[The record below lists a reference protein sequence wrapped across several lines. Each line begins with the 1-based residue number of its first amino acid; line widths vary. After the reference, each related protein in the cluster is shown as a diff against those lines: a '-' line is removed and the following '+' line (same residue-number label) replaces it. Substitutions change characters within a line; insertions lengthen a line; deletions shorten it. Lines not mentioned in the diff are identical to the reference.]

1 MLTPTVAVHTTWL
14 YAAGNTPATSLTR
27 CLPHGQDAAVLSLGC
42 GDVRNLLYTAYGEKG
57 LPQRKLDVTCCDI
70 DERIIA
76 RNTVLF
82 SLILDGDKEI
92 SNELLWNSYYHI
104 FVDAATANAVLEQI
118 TKLLAISKTLEEWD
132 ANDYGH
138 AIKFCDADTLSDL
151 RRVWERIKSAA
162 EKCQEDSYLQ
172 ETQNSLQPSRDLHEQ
187 VLGKGGV
194 NVTDMRS
201 AAPLSLQSKADL
213 PTTSAQYWKDGTVTP
228 GQGRPPF
235 PNPLLAALLSENEV
249 LHYTSDPVLG
259 YHLAT
264 AYASLSDSSPLKP
277 KGVEKGYKAAAAA
290 TTQFGEWIKAFKLV
304 FGKKFVVR
312 FAVADALTFCHS
324 LQSAAANG
332 QGANLY
338 RKLWDS
344 RALSLANKEYGRG
357 GTGPTKFDAVDT
369 SNLSDHIG
377 AMNILVAAGPLLKDQ
392 PWASVSTE
400 FLIQRGGTN
409 KDTLEDVLR
418 GDTPTISLLLGF
430 SPVQYWTNAKGE
442 SHVDEVF
449 LSIMNKST
457 KEKESQFRTRVY
469 WKSDHHF
476 AGYAQARSKLQIE
489 AKSLARVILPLFY
502 RMFETENPTKPVAA
516 FLKRSNMYPHF
527 HRGSFVALLK
537 LVKRRV
543 QTDWPVMC
551 TELLRISAQDPS
563 MILASNQ
570 VQDLCSQ
577 LHLLDVNTEG
587 WILNQIVHDPCLG
600 SFNAWKPIPPV
611 VAVTIVVPRKAITRL
626 YPDSRMN
633 RMESPTIVGSLRTG
647 PKAASQWH
655 NMFGDVH
662 LVFGNVKETGLRQDG
677 DFEISIKQDQERWSG
692 TAPLIAT
699 FYLPVSALQVEPEHT
714 LIGVSV
720 IPLGPSTLFYSRTL
734 GPHMIVFE
742 ANLKDKS
749 SVFVTKYMPGQK
761 GYPTVC
767 SLAKDLDSVVDKGK
781 DDKTTKLMAD
791 VSLNESKLS
800 TITGH
805 LDITSKKGKDLLK
818 EKAPI
823 ELRQESPFVIDIV
836 FGSDKLTCPVRFPL
850 PVTKTGCKTRI
861 ARTSGYIELIA
872 PVAQVGASEELAD
885 FIFPA
890 TLSSSGVPA
899 MLNTLHLNLDS
910 LPVLDTQK
918 NTDKL
923 KWLTTL
929 TSLQFSVREKRLRD
943 EADSETGMSNDPRVN
958 FKESLFTMFML
969 ASGLQGGQT
978 GMFSIN
984 HPEKGGIHMLVFVSA
999 LRLDGDSASVVLDA
1013 AVIPFTSKLIE
1024 SGKMEPFLLMIRN
1037 LECCTLNVN
1046 DAELALWK
1054 KILPSLAERCR
1065 TWSHGTYCEYTKKNA
1080 TIPLSLEPGEK
1091 VLCSCG
1097 NGRLPKDFV
1106 SLPEWD
1112 NAAPNAVRIAIS
1124 PTYAVPFVEEVV
1136 DRGLVSQMESMS
1148 IDADRCRNCG
1158 RPEGAEGVTLKKCL
1172 RCFKAK
1178 YCSGQ
1183 CQKQDWKKHRME
1195 CKDTDEVDVYWC
1207 ELVGLPNRGPTPTE
1221 ESKPRLNLDI
1231 PPAHRITN
1239 TSAMSAAQLLNPKA
1253 ESRRRGEALKVN
1265 ISAGEGLQDVL
1276 KSNLGPLGTIKMLV
1290 DGAGQIKL
1298 TKDGNVLLREM
1309 QIQNPTAVMIARAAT
1324 AQDDICGD
1332 GTTSVVM
1339 LVGELLKQAD
1349 RYISEGLHPR
1359 IITDGFELAKVE
1371 ALKFLDTF
1379 KLPREVDRELLLSV
1393 ARTSLTTK
1401 LNSTLAARLT
1411 PAIVDAVLAIYQAP
1425 AKPDLHMV
1433 EIMKMQHR
1441 TAADTTLIR
1450 GLALDHGA
1458 RHPDMPKRLENCY
1471 ILTLNVSL
1479 EYEKSEINSSF
1490 FYSSAEQRDKLVESE
1505 RRFVD
1510 SKLKK
1515 IVDLKKELCGN
1526 DGKKNFVVINQKGI
1540 DPLSLDVLAK
1550 NGILALRRA
1559 KRRNMERLQLVCGG
1573 IAQNSVEDLTE
1584 EALGWA
1590 GLVYEQ
1596 TLGEEKF
1603 TFVEEVKDP
1612 KSVTLMIK
1620 GPNQHTIA
1628 QVTDAVRD
1636 GLRSVYNMIVD
1647 GSVVPGAGAF
1657 QVACAAHLKSDAFS
1671 KSVKGKAKW
1680 GVEAFADALLII
1692 PKTLAA
1698 NAGLDIQDALA
1709 ALQDEHAEGNVV
1721 GLDLETGDPMDPEML
1736 GIFDSF
1742 RVLRNCVAS
1751 SASIASN
1758 LLLCDELLKARQ
1770 MGRAG
1775 GPGPGMDGPND
1786 HM

>member
-1 MLTPTVAVHTTWL
+1 MLTPTLGIRGTWL
-14 YAAGNTPATSLTR
+14 YATGNTPATSLTR
-27 CLPHGQDAAVLSLGC
+27 CLPNGQDAAVLSLGC
-42 GDVRNLLYTAYGEKG
+42 GDVRNILYTAYANKG
-57 LPQRKLDVTCCDI
+57 LRMCFTRHRHRYVILTVS
-70 DERIIA
+70 
-76 RNTVLF
+76 RNIVLL
-82 SLILDGDKEI
+82 SLILDGGKDI
-92 SNELLWNSYYHI
+92 TNDLLWNSYYHI
-104 FVDAATANAVLEQI
+104 FVDAAAANAIMEQT

-132 ANDYGH
+132 TSVYGH
-138 AIKFCDADTLSDL
+138 AIKFCDADTLSDV
-151 RRVWERIKSAA
+151 RRVWRRIKSAA
-162 EKCQEDSYLQ
+162 EKCQEHSYLQ
-172 ETQNSLQPSRDLHEQ
+172 ETQKNLQPTRDLYDQ
-187 VLGKGGV
+187 MMGKGGM
-194 NVTDMRS
+194 NLTGMRS
-201 AAPLSLQSKADL
+201 AAPLSLQSEADL
-213 PTTSAQYWKDGTVTP
+213 PTISAQYWKSGTVTP

-235 PNPLLAALLSENEV
+235 PNPLLAALLSENERM
-249 LHYTSDPVLG
+249 HWSSDPVLG

-277 KGVEKGYKAAAAA
+277 KNVEEGTKAAVAAA
-290 TTQFGEWIKAFKLV
+290 TQFGEWIKAFKLV
-304 FGKKFVVR
+304 FGKRFVVQ

-324 LQSAAANG
+324 LQNAVATSK
-332 QGANLY
+332 GANLY

-344 RALSLANKEYGRG
+344 RPLNLNNIYYGRG
-357 GTGPTKFDAVDT
+357 GAGLAEFDAIDT

-392 PWASVSTE
+392 PWASISTE
-400 FLIQRGGTN
+400 LMIQSGGVH
-409 KDTLEDVLR
+409 KHSLEDILL
-418 GDTPTISLLLGF
+418 GDAATISLLLGF
-430 SPVQYWTNAKGE
+430 SPVQYWTNAKCE
-442 SHVDEVF
+442 SHVDELF
-449 LSIMNKST
+449 LSMINKSN
-457 KEKESQFRTRVY
+457 KEKQYFFRTRVY
-469 WKSDHHF
+469 WKSDDQF
-476 AGYAQARSKLQIE
+476 AGYAQARGKLHIE
-489 AKSLARVILPLFY
+489 AKSLARLILPLFC
-502 RMFETENPTKPVAA
+502 RMFETENPAKPVAA

-527 HRGSFVALLK
+527 HRGSFAVLLK
-537 LVKRRV
+537 LVMRRV

-563 MILASNQ
+563 MMLASNQ

-577 LHLLDVNTEG
+577 LHLLDVNTEA
-587 WILNQIVHDPCLG
+587 WILNQIVHNPGLG

-611 VAVTIVVPRKAITRL
+611 VAVTVVIPRKAISRL
-626 YPDSRMN
+626 YLDSKTN
-633 RMESPTIVGSLRTG
+633 TMESPTLVGSLRTS
-647 PKAASQWH
+647 PKAATQWH

-677 DFEISIKQDQERWSG
+677 DFEVSIEQDLEWWSG
-692 TAPLIAT
+692 TAPLIAS
-699 FYLPVSALQVEPEHT
+699 FYLPVSALQVEPDHT
-714 LIGVSV
+714 LIGVSAL
-720 IPLGPSTLFYSRTL
+720 PLGQNTLVYSHTL
-734 GPHMIVFE
+734 GPQMIVFE

-749 SVFVTKYMPGQK
+749 SILVSKYMPGQK
-761 GYPTVC
+761 GYPAVC
-767 SLAKDLDSVVDKGK
+767 GLAKDLDSVVDKGK
-781 DDKTTKLMAD
+781 DDKTIKLMAE
-791 VSLNESKLS
+791 VLLNESKLS

-805 LDITSKKGKDLLK
+805 LDITSKKGKELLK
-818 EKAPI
+818 EKVPI
-823 ELRQESPFVIDIV
+823 ELRQESPFVIDIA
-836 FGSDKLTCPVRFPL
+836 FGSDKLICPVRFPV

-872 PVAQVGASEELAD
+872 PVAQVGVSEELAD
-885 FIFPA
+885 FIFPT
-890 TLSSSGVPA
+890 TLSSSGVPVT
-899 MLNTLHLNLDS
+899 LNTPHINLDS
-910 LPVLDTQK
+910 LPILDTQN

-929 TSLQFSVREKRLRD
+929 TSLQFSAREKRLRE

-1013 AVIPFTSKLIE
+1013 AVIPFTSRLIE
-1024 SGKMEPFLLMIRN
+1024 SGRMEPFLLMIRN
-1037 LECCTLNVN
+1037 LECCTLDVN

-1054 KILPSLAERCR
+1054 KVLPSLAERCR
-1065 TWSHGTYCEYTKKNA
+1065 TWSHGANCEYTKKNA

-1091 VLCSCG
+1091 VICSCG
-1097 NGRLPKDFV
+1097 NGRLPKGFV
-1106 SLPEWD
+1106 GLPEWD

-1136 DRGLVSQMESMS
+1136 DRSLIPQMESMS
-1148 IDADRCRNCG
+1148 INTDRCRNCG
-1158 RPEGAEGVTLKKCL
+1158 KPEGTEGMTLKKCL
-1172 RCFKAK
+1172 RCFKAN
-1178 YCSGQ
+1178 
-1183 CQKQDWKKHRME
+1183 
-1195 CKDTDEVDVYWC
+1195 WC
-1207 ELVGLPNRGPTPTE
+1207 ELVGLRNREPTPTE
-1221 ESKPRLNLDI
+1221 EFKRRLNLDI
-1231 PPAHRITN
+1231 PL
-1239 TSAMSAAQLLNPKA
+1239 SAPNHEYLSH
-1253 ESRRRGEALKVN
+1253 RRGEALKVN

-1379 KLPREVDRELLLSV
+1379 KLPKEVDRELLLSV

-1515 IVDLKKELCGN
+1515 IVDLKKELCGS

-1647 GSVVPGAGAF
+1647 KSVVPGAGAF

-1721 GLDLETGDPMDPEML
+1721 GLDLETGDPMDPEL
-1736 GIFDSF
+1736 EGIFDSF